1 MNIFLDCSQLK
12 ITHMKQLYSFHKKQ
26 NKYLF
31 LQQLYGIKWYLFPY
45 FPEML
50 YISVVFHQQFPL
62 QLDISVIFKPHNV
75 FFMQIRS
82 LQKFWLRRNFTTE
95 LSKTWNQLEVDML
108 NVNITLKCTLH
119 KLNISLTNMS
129 NFLESVVSKPHYS
142 LSKCKNLA

>member
-1 MNIFLDCSQLK
+1 
-12 ITHMKQLYSFHKKQ
+12 MKQLYSFHKQ
-26 NKYLF
+26 NKF
-31 LQQLYGIKWYLFPY
+31 VPSATIWHKMIPFPIFPWDAIY
-45 FPEML
+45 FCSL
-50 YISVVFHQQFPL
+50 SSIISL

-82 LQKFWLRRNFTTE
+82 LQKFWLRRNFTIE
-95 LSKTWNQLEVDML
+95 LSKTWNQSEVDML
-108 NVNITLKCTLH
+108 NVNITLMYTLH